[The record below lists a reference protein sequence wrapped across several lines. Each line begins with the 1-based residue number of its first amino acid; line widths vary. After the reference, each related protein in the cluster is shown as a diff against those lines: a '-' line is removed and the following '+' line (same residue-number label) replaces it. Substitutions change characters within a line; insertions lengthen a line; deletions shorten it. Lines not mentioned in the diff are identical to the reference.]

1 MGVKPDAPRIT
12 IARSDGYLTF
22 KLPSRPRP
30 LVMQPVSATEFV
42 LPHTD
47 ARFTFQRDGQ
57 GRVMGALFTVGD
69 GERTL
74 ILVDLRLAEHPAAV
88 AEKSPG
94 RAISFI
100 AFEATFV
107 VESE

>member
-1 MGVKPDAPRIT
+1 VKPDAPRVT
-12 IARSDGYLTF
+12 IARGDGYLTF

-42 LPHTD
+42 MPHTD

-57 GRVMGALFTVGD
+57 GRVTGALFTVGD

-74 ILVDLRLAEHPAAV
+74 IRVDTSR
-88 AEKSPG
+88 
-94 RAISFI
+94 
-100 AFEATFV
+100 
-107 VESE
+107 